1 MTTSSTSTGNLHN
14 HDPYPYSSDN
24 LLRGV
29 EAGTSASQVAS
40 SELLNYMNKNS
51 LITVDWNA
59 LGTLAD
65 DQSAPDTLR
74 AAAQFMRDNPKAY
87 STIENHDIGN
97 HDGITGT
104 ANLEWAAKGGAA
116 AAQTQAKKSI
126 SPVKTPPQTSVAKS
140 SNAHVTAPTQNAVAK
155 SSNAHVTAP
164 TQNAVAKP
172 SNAHVTAPTQNAVA
186 KPSNAHVTAPTQN
199 AVAKPSNAH
208 VTAPTQ
214 NAVAKPSNA
223 HVTAPTQ
230 NAVAKP
236 SNAHV
241 TAPTQNAVAKP
252 SNAHVTAPT
261 QNAVAKPSNAHVT
274 APTQNA
280 VAKPSKTL
288 VTAPT
293 QNAVAKPSNAHVTA
307 PTQNAVAKPS
317 NAHVT
322 APTQNA
328 VAKPSNAHVTAPTQ
342 NAVAKP
348 SNAHV
353 TAPTQNAVAKPS
365 KTLVTA
371 PTQNAV
377 AKPSNTLVTAP
388 TQNAVAKPS
397 NTLVT
402 APTQNAVAKPS
413 NTLVT
418 APTQNAVAK
427 PSNTLVT
434 APTQNAVAKPSN
446 TLVTAPTQNA
456 VAKPSKTLV
465 TAPTQNAVASAPAA
479 HKVTA
484 ESASATILGYMQAS
498 GRQVVNMNDLYRL
511 AKDPAT
517 NEALRAAASFMVQHK
532 NIYGRIETH
541 DVAGFDGISGR
552 SNFAWASGGGLNTNA
567 ATTPSSTSTV
577 STATGNTSTTSNT
590 PSAPKAPA
598 LDAQS
603 ASAALL
609 AYMQQNQLPV
619 VNLKDLYHLSLN
631 QLVNDITR
639 AAAKFMLSHP
649 DTFEKIETHDVP
661 GDDGISGQANFSW
674 AANGGLLPS
683 APTQAQTASA
693 ALLSYMQQSQLPV
706 VNLNDLYHLSLNQ
719 SINDSTR
726 AAAQFMLSHP
736 DIFETIETHDVPGD
750 DGISGQANFAW
761 AASGGL
767 EKSENSSENSSE
779 HASDGTSNVDKYIAE
794 INQASHDENLINE
807 ANTFAKISTMGTKG
821 SKDIVG

>member
-261 QNAVAKPSNAHVT
+261 QNAVAKPSKTLVT

-280 VAKPSKTL
+280 VAKPSNAH

-377 AKPSNTLVTAP
+377 AKPS
-388 TQNAVAKPS
+388 K
-397 NTLVT
+397 
-402 APTQNAVAKPS
+402 
-413 NTLVT
+413 
-418 APTQNAVAK
+418 
-427 PSNTLVT
+427 
-434 APTQNAVAKPSN
+434 

-577 STATGNTSTTSNT
+577 STATGNTSTTSNTGNTGNTGNTTSVASNT

-767 EKSENSSENSSE
+767 EKSEHSSENSSE